1 MAGRPMKRK
10 RNSSPVTSDLDKQES
25 VKQSPNAKE
34 LVVNNKTVGLTNQRY
49 AQMFNFADLQRIMT
63 QNVSKTTNKT
73 FTQYTKEKLQ
83 TYIRNPLA
91 NIDNIREVSNFLFR
105 VSHNYK
111 KIIEYYSLMPL
122 YSYNIEYDVPDYS
135 KGVKL
140 KDFFKGYQELCV
152 RLDNMNL
159 KRMGAQILATTLR
172 DGIYVGFTY
181 EDGDCFFINALD
193 PKYCK
198 ISDITN
204 GGTYVVKLNASYF
217 DVGAN
222 REFLYGI
229 EDNGEGTWDKVFV
242 EGYEKYKEI
251 GNTAQWFELPIERT
265 ICVICGDDPQMPLPY
280 FLPVFNSLLDL
291 LDYEALIRSK
301 AELENYVLLVSK
313 IPLLKNSDQV
323 NDFAVDLDLVEATQS
338 VIDEVAPSLAATCFS
353 PCDIEPIFFNNQNQ
367 VQDTNVYS
375 EALSNLFSSLGIS
388 EMLFNDDKGGS
399 VGLKHSIEVDMT
411 LVFDFL
417 AKIEA
422 NIQRYVYLNISEDFK
437 FYFHR
442 VTYFNKEDYNNEL
455 NKKATLGMPF
465 KLDYATVDKSP
476 RSVWN
481 ATFMEQAM
489 GISDLWDSPLA
500 SSYVQSGSSDST
512 GGAAEKDPDDLES
525 DASVKA
531 KDGGK
536 NEEAVASYERNV
548 V

>member
-1 MAGRPMKRK
+1 MAGRPVRRSKK
-10 RNSSPVTSDLDKQES
+10 TPSPVTNDLVKQES
-25 VKQSPNAKE
+25 VNQSPNAKE
-34 LVVNNKTVGLTNQRY
+34 LVIGNKNVGVTNQKY
-49 AQMFNFADLQRIMT
+49 AQMINYAELERILT
-63 QNVSKTTNKT
+63 QNVSKSTNKT
-73 FTQYTKEKLQ
+73 FTQYTKERLQ
-83 TYIRNPLA
+83 NFIRSPLS
-91 NIDNIREVSNFLFR
+91 NIDNIRDVSNFLYR

-135 KGVKL
+135 KGIQL
-140 KDFFKGYQELCV
+140 KDFFSGYQELCI

-172 DGIYVGFTY
+172 DGIYVGYTY
-181 EDGDCFFINALD
+181 DDEESFFISALD

-198 ISDITN
+198 ISDITA
-204 GGTYVVKLNASYF
+204 GGTFVVKFDASFF
-217 DVGAN
+217 DTGN
-222 REFLYGI
+222 NKEFLYGI
-229 EDNGEGTWDKVFV
+229 NEDGEGTWDQSFID
-242 EGYEKYKEI
+242 GYEAYKEL
-251 GNTAQWFELPIERT
+251 GNEARWFELPIERT

-280 FLPVFNSLLDL
+280 FLPVFVSLLDL

-313 IPLLKNSDQV
+313 IPLLNSDQV
-323 NDFAVDLDLVEATQS
+323 NDFAVDLDLVRATQD

-353 PCDIEPIFFNNQNQ
+353 PCEIEPIFFNNKNQ
-367 VQDTNVYS
+367 VEDTNVYS

-388 EMLFNDDKGGS
+388 EMLFNGDKGGS

-422 NIQRYVYLNISEDFK
+422 NIQRYVFLNISEDFR

-442 VTYFNKEDYNNEL
+442 VTYFNKEEYNKEL
-455 NKKATLGMPF
+455 NSKATLGMPF

-481 ATFMEQAM
+481 ATFMEQSM
-489 GISDLWDSPLA
+489 GISDLWNKPLA
-500 SSYVQSGSSDST
+500 SSYTQSGSANDNE
-512 GGAAEKDPDDLES
+512 GGAPEKDPDDLQS

-531 KDGGK
+531 KDNGK
-536 NEEAVASYERNV
+536 NEEAVAAY
-548 V
+548 